1 MEPSVVY
8 YNDPMIFMVLLPYST
23 TYGIYLWYFSHLKE
37 MILAEFVCIY
47 VHLNLTWGN
56 IMKAFFFLIFV
67 LDTQQDYK

>member
-37 MILAEFVCIY
+37 IILAEFVCIY
-47 VHLNLTWGN
+47 VH
-56 IMKAFFFLIFV
+56 
-67 LDTQQDYK
+67 